1 MVSNQKFESSRFKTK
16 GDITG
21 VVLLTAVDHFGPESV
36 KRCDEFTTV
45 VAGKKNGAGTK
56 PLKSIDH
63 VCASVGV

>member
-45 VAGKKNGAGTK
+45 VAGKNRRWY
-56 PLKSIDH
+56 
-63 VCASVGV
+63 